1 MNTSSSCLCDKDVN
15 VMFPIIMSCF
25 KKYTMGKKI
34 NAPNILWNYCILQI
48 DCPLPPLLSV
58 EIIIA

>member
-1 MNTSSSCLCDKDVN
+1 MNTSSSCLYDKDVN
-15 VMFPIIMSCF
+15 VMFLIIMSRF
-25 KKYTMGKKI
+25 KKYTIGKI
-34 NAPNILWNYCILQI
+34 NVPNILWNYCILQI